1 MLRAEQPIAAR
12 RTVAIALG
20 GAVGALGRAALAQSW
35 TIGASGWPWP
45 TFVVNLIGAFLLGSV
60 GATAPRIRLGP
71 TGFLLGT
78 GFCGALTTFSTFQ
91 LEVVTLIRQ
100 GNDVMAGGYL
110 AASLAAGLL
119 CAYGGRQAMTLLT
132 RRYPALGTDA
142 PTQGKPPGPGPKT
155 GPTR

>member
-12 RTVAIALG
+12 RTAAIALG
-20 GAVGALGRAALAQSW
+20 GGAGALGRAALAQSW
-35 TIGASGWPWP
+35 TIGTSGWPWP
-45 TFVVNLIGAFLLGSV
+45 TFIVNLVGAFLLGAV

-91 LEVVTLIRQ
+91 VEVLTLIQ
-100 GNDVMAGGYL
+100 HGDNAAAGGYL
-110 AASLAAGLL
+110 AASLTAGLL

-132 RRYPALGTDA
+132 RRYPALGTDVPA
-142 PTQGKPPGPGPKT
+142 RGKPPGADPDT